1 MPEVL
6 DFDKRA
12 AKVKAVLSKNEGKV
26 PNVNVE
32 GQLAA
37 KTMKDY
43 ILLDLPSAVKQ
54 MDSLRTADKDRA
66 PIEISLAQYAQKKWG
81 FAASEN
87 GSADGLFQLLGVEP
101 GRHTVSSLQNM
112 PAFNS
117 EYRWLIPEVIREA
130 IRLGLRKNP
139 VYPSVIAS
147 EINVD
152 QPKVTMPYINM
163 SDSMVKK
170 VGETESIPVGS
181 TSFGQKDVKLDKLA
195 TGLKLSDEVL
205 QFVPLNILSIY
216 LQDVGVNLNIG
227 MDTAMAEVL
236 INGDQA
242 DGSEAA
248 PVVGVNSVANGI
260 TYDDDLLKAWIR
272 MGRMGRTPGGM
283 ISNEEAALNILK
295 LEEFKR
301 RDAWVERNT
310 IQLQTPVP
318 QSTNYFI
325 HGAMPAG
332 NQVVLIDPTSALV
345 KLNAGS
351 LKLESERI
359 AERQITGTYASLI
372 TGFAN
377 LFRDARLIITGTDT
391 LANLPYPDY
400 FNVDAVETKTYK

>member
-1 MPEVL
+1 MSQVL

-12 AKVKAVLSKNEGKV
+12 AEIASTLSKNEGKV
-26 PNVNVE
+26 PAKATE
-32 GQLAA
+32 GQLTGS
-37 KTMKDY
+37 KIKEY
-43 ILLDLPSAVKQ
+43 ILLDLPNAVKQ

-66 PIEISLAQYAQKKWG
+66 PIEISLAQFAQEKWG
-81 FAASEN
+81 FAPSEN
-87 GSADGLFQLLGVEP
+87 GSADSLFQLLGVEP
-101 GRHTVSSLQNM
+101 GRHTVTSLQNM
-112 PAFNS
+112 PDFNS

-139 VYPSVIAS
+139 VYPSLIAS

-163 SDSMVKK
+163 SDAMVKK
-170 VGETESIPVGS
+170 VGETETIPVGS
-181 TSFGQKDVKLDKLA
+181 TTFGQKDVKLDKLA

-227 MDTAMAEVL
+227 MDTAMSEVL

-248 PVVGVNSVANGI
+248 PVVGVGAIANGI

-272 MGRMGRTPGGM
+272 MGRMGRTPGAM

-325 HGAMPAG
+325 HGAMPVG
-332 NQVVLIDPTSALV
+332 NQVVLVDPTSALV

-351 LKLESERI
+351 LKVDSERI
-359 AERQITGTYASLI
+359 AERQINGTYVSLI
-372 TGFAN
+372 TGFAT
-377 LFRDARLIITGTDT
+377 LFRDARLVINGADT
-391 LANLPYPDY
+391 LANLPYPDF
-400 FNVDAVETKTYK
+400 FNVDAVETKKYK